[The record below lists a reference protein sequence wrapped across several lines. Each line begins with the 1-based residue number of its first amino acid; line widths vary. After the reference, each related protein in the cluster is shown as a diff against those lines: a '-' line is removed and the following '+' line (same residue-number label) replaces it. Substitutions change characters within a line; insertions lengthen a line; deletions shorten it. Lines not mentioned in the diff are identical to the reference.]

1 MTETT
6 HREGQATGPGPHG
19 PTGNPEGRG
28 TAPQGSVSGGHEP
41 TPADRDGSSPRLLR
55 RTRARLRTLTGAPAR
70 TWLRALATIALVMA
84 FVAWGVTMAVG
95 AESMYLVSRHVGQ
108 EQADTM
114 AFASALLTLVGA
126 GVLLARHRS
135 PLPVAAAVGALAVT
149 TLVVAGATNGYELAI
164 AAALFTVAAA
174 RPPRTAWT
182 VAAAVLVPVLL
193 VARFAPRV
201 ALVGSLAAGDE
212 PDAAG
217 QASRFRLPGVLA
229 ELLPPSWV
237 ITALP
242 VVVLALFGIAFGTLV
257 RTARLRAAALAEAA
271 AARAAEEEHR
281 ARVTQADERARVA
294 REMHDVIAHSIT
306 VMIALGGGAAAAL
319 DRSPDQ
325 ARRALDELVDTG
337 RGALDDV
344 RRILGV
350 LHAPQEAGAGA
361 PGAGGNPGAG
371 ATSGTGGT
379 PGATEAAAPDRGR
392 GEVGSDRS
400 TGDVPMAPQPGVEDL
415 GRLVERFRTAGLPVR
430 TAGLAV
436 AGLEDLD
443 ATVQLAVYRI
453 VQESLTNTLRHAPGT
468 AAVDVAVRRV
478 PDGTEVV
485 VTDRGPG
492 AEVAPTPGSGRGVA
506 GMTGRAAAFG
516 GTLEAGPHGPG
527 WRVRALLPGTSRD
540 VSTTAAPTEGE
551 A

>member
-19 PTGNPEGRG
+19 PTGRPDGQATSLRDPAVAG
-28 TAPQGSVSGGHEP
+28 PGP
-41 TPADRDGSSPRLLR
+41 TPAGRDGSSPRILR
-55 RTRARLRTLTGAPAR
+55 GARARLRTLTGAPAR
-70 TWLRALATIALVMA
+70 TWLRALATIALVLA
-84 FVAWGVTMAVG
+84 FIAWGVTMAVG
-95 AESMYLVSRHVGQ
+95 AESMYLVSRYVGQ

-114 AFASALLTLVGA
+114 AVASALLTLVGA
-126 GVLLARHRS
+126 GVLLARHRR
-135 PLPVAAAVGALAVT
+135 PLLVTAAVGALAVT
-149 TLVVAGATNGYELAI
+149 TLAVAGATNGYELAI

-182 VAAAVLVPVLL
+182 AAAAVVVPVLL

-201 ALVGSLAAGDE
+201 ALVGSLAAGDA

-217 QASRFRLPGVLA
+217 QVSRFRLPGVLA

-306 VMIALGGGAAAAL
+306 VMIALGGGAAAAI

-337 RGALDDV
+337 RGALEDV

-350 LHAPQEAGAGA
+350 LHAPAADAGTAGV
-361 PGAGGNPGAG
+361 GGNPGG
-371 ATSGTGGT
+371 ASTSATGGT
-379 PGATEAAAPDRGR
+379 PGTGNAGTPDRSR
-392 GEVGSDRS
+392 GEADPDRS
-400 TGDVPMAPQPGVEDL
+400 TGAAPMAPQPGVEDL

-430 TAGLAV
+430 TTGLAV

-468 AAVDVAVRRV
+468 SAVDVAVRRV

-492 AEVAPTPGSGRGVA
+492 TEVAPTPGSGRGVA

-516 GTLEAGPHGPG
+516 GTLEAGPHGAG
-527 WRVRALLPGTSRD
+527 WRVRALLPGTPRD
-540 VSTTAAPTEGE
+540 ASTTAAPTEGE